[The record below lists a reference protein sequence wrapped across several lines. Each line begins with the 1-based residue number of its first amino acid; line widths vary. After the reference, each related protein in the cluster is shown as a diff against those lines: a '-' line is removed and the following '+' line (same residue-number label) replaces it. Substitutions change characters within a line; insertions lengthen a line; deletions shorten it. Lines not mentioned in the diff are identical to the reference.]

1 MFPASKLNGFYVLCM
16 VVYFVTG
23 NEKPSQEGKK
33 KRGKEVFFLV
43 FGCFLLK
50 EIY

>member
-1 MFPASKLNGFYVLCM
+1 MFPVSKLNGFYVLYM
-16 VVYFVTG
+16 VVYFITR
-23 NEKPSQEGKK
+23 NERSSQEENN
-33 KRGKEVFFLV
+33 KRGKEFIILV